1 MSPKTKPAG
10 DGARAP
16 VVSSVL
22 EVVGDTVMVT
32 LGAEPGCAE
41 IRLKVEGDNPSGSIK
56 DRTVLAMI
64 EDAEARGVLQPGKP
78 IVEASSGNTATALAV
93 IGQAKGYHVVVV
105 APSDM
110 PEIRRANLET
120 LGVELVLTDP
130 AERMSGAIR
139 RADRLA
145 QEGALVLRQF
155 SNPAAAA
162 AHRETAVEI
171 WEQCDGDVGAF
182 VAGVGTG
189 ATITGCAQVL
199 KEKDPSCVIVGV
211 EPAESPVLSGGKPGP
226 HRIPGI
232 GPGFVPALLR
242 RDLVDEI
249 YPVPWW
255 EAHEAIR
262 ELGRTFGLFFGPSTG
277 AVLIAA
283 RAQARKLGPGRRVVG
298 IAADWGE
305 RNVGVLIEPA

>member
-1 MSPKTKPAG
+1 MTPKSKPAR
-10 DGARAP
+10 DDELAP

-22 EVVGDTVMVT
+22 EVVGNTVMVT
-32 LGAEPGCAE
+32 LGAEDGCAE

-56 DRTVLAMI
+56 DRPVLAMI
-64 EDAEARGVLQPGKP
+64 SEAERRGILTPGKP

-93 IGQAKGYHVVVV
+93 IGPAKGHPVVVV

-110 PEIRRANLET
+110 PEIRKANLTT
-120 LGVELVLTDP
+120 LGVELVLTEP
-130 AERMSGAIR
+130 CERMSGAIDH
-139 RADRLA
+139 ADRLA
-145 QEGALVLRQF
+145 REGAFVLRQF
-155 SNPAAAA
+155 ANPVAIQ
-162 AHRETAVEI
+162 AHRATAEEI
-171 WEQCDGDVGAF
+171 WLQCDGEVDAF

-189 ATITGCAQVL
+189 ATISGCAIVL
-199 KEKDPSCVIVGV
+199 KEHNPTCRIVAV

-232 GPGFVPALLR
+232 GPGFVPTLLR
-242 RDLVDEI
+242 RELIDEV

-262 ELGRTFGLFFGPSTG
+262 ELGRQVGLFFGPSTG

-283 RAQARKLGPGRRVVG
+283 RAQARKLGSGKRVVG

-305 RNVGVLIEPA
+305 RNVGVLIEPV

>member
-1 MSPKTKPAG
+1 VTPKSTGSAS
-10 DGARAP
+10 
-16 VVSSVL
+16 VISSVL
-22 EVVGDTVMVT
+22 EVVGDSVMVS

-64 EDAEARGVLQPGKP
+64 EDAERRGVLTKEKP

-93 IGQAKGYHVVVV
+93 IGKAKGYRVVVV

-110 PEIRRANLET
+110 PEVRRANLET
-120 LGVELVLTDP
+120 LGVELELTDP
-130 AERMSGAIR
+130 SERMSGAIE
-139 RADRLA
+139 RADRMA
-145 QEGALVLRQF
+145 RDGAFVLRQF
-155 SNPAAAA
+155 SNPAALA
-162 AHRETAVEI
+162 AHHATGEEI
-171 WEQCDGDVGAF
+171 WNQCEGRVAAF

-189 ATITGCAQVL
+189 ATISGCAEIL
-199 KEKDPSCVIVGV
+199 KKHDPDVSVVAV

-232 GPGFVPALLR
+232 GPGFVPTLLR
-242 RDLVDEI
+242 RDLIDEV

-255 EAHEAIR
+255 EAHEAVR
-262 ELGRTFGLFFGPSTG
+262 ELGRSVGLFFGPSTG

-283 RAQARKLGPGRRVVG
+283 RAQARKLGEGKRVVG

-305 RNVGVLIEPA
+305 RNVGVLIEPV

>member
-1 MSPKTKPAG
+1 VSPKSTTEKSS
-10 DGARAP
+10 
-16 VVSSVL
+16 VITSVL
-22 EVVGDTVMVT
+22 EVVGDSVMVS
-32 LGAEPGCAE
+32 LGADPGCAE

-64 EDAEARGVLQPGKP
+64 EDAEARGVLTKDKP

-93 IGQAKGYHVVVV
+93 IGKAKGYDVVVV

-110 PEIRRANLET
+110 PDVRRANLET
-120 LGVELVLTDP
+120 LGVELVLTDRS
-130 AERMSGAIR
+130 ERMSGAIE
-139 RADRLA
+139 RADRMA
-145 QEGALVLRQF
+145 RDGAFVLRQF
-155 SNPAAAA
+155 SNPAAVV
-162 AHRETAVEI
+162 AHHATADEI
-171 WEQCDGDVGAF
+171 WEQCDGELDAF

-189 ATITGCAQVL
+189 ATVAGCAEVL
-199 KEKDPSCVIVGV
+199 KAKRSDIRVVAV

-232 GPGFVPALLR
+232 GPGFVPTLLK
-242 RDLVDEI
+242 RDLIDEV

-262 ELGRTFGLFFGPSTG
+262 ELGRGVGLFFGPSTG

-283 RAQARKLGPGRRVVG
+283 RAQARKLGEGRRVVG

-305 RNVGVLIEPA
+305 RNVGVLIEPV

>member
-1 MSPKTKPAG
+1 MTPKAVPAR
-10 DGARAP
+10 DELAP
-16 VVSSVL
+16 VVTSVL
-22 EVVGDTVMVT
+22 EVVGNTVMVS

-56 DRTVLAMI
+56 DRAVLAMI
-64 EDAEARGVLQPGKP
+64 SDAEARGVLTADKP

-93 IGQAKGYHVVVV
+93 IGPAKGHKVVVV

-110 PEIRRANLET
+110 PDVRKANLET

-130 AERMSGAIR
+130 SERMSGAIAH
-139 RADRLA
+139 ADRLA
-145 QEGALVLRQF
+145 RDGAFVLRQF
-155 SNPAAAA
+155 ANPAAVR
-162 AHRETAVEI
+162 AHRATAEEL
-171 WEQCDGDVGAF
+171 WEQCDGHVDAF

-189 ATITGCAQVL
+189 ATISGCADVL
-199 KEKDPSCVIVGV
+199 KSKDPSCVVVAV

-232 GPGFVPALLR
+232 GPGFVPTLLR
-242 RDLVDEI
+242 RELVDEV

-255 EAHEAIR
+255 EAHEAVR
-262 ELGRTFGLFFGPSTG
+262 ELGREFGLFFGPSTG

-283 RAQARKLGPGRRVVG
+283 RAQARRLGPGRVVVG

-305 RNVGVLIEPA
+305 RNVGVLIEPVG

>member
-1 MSPKTKPAG
+1 MTPKAKAG
-10 DGARAP
+10 EDAAP

-22 EVVGDTVMVT
+22 EVVGNSVMVD
-32 LGAEPGCAE
+32 LGAAPDCGE

-64 EDAEARGVLQPGKP
+64 EDAEARGILAQGKP

-93 IGQAKGYHVVVV
+93 IGPAKGYKVIVV

-120 LGVELVLTDP
+120 LGVELILTEP
-130 AERMSGAIR
+130 AERMSGAI
-139 RADRLA
+139 AHAERLA
-145 QEGALVLRQF
+145 RDGAFVLHQF
-155 SNPAAAA
+155 SNPAAVE
-162 AHRETAVEI
+162 AHRATAHEI
-171 WEQCDGDVGAF
+171 WEQCDGRVDAF
-182 VAGVGTG
+182 VSGVGTG
-189 ATITGCAQVL
+189 ATLTGCADVL
-199 KEKDPSCVIVGV
+199 KGKNPACRVVAV

-232 GPGFVPALLR
+232 GPGFVPSLLR
-242 RDLVDEI
+242 RDLIDEV

-255 EAHEAIR
+255 EAHEAVR
-262 ELGRTFGLFFGPSTG
+262 ELGREFGLFFGPSTG

-283 RAQARKLGPGRRVVG
+283 RAQARKLGPDHRVVG

-305 RNVGVLIEPA
+305 RNVGVMIEPT

>member
-1 MSPKTKPAG
+1 MSPKSRPPG
-10 DGARAP
+10 DLPP

-22 EVVGDTVMVT
+22 DVVGRTVMVS
-32 LGAEPGCAE
+32 LGAEDGCAE
-41 IRLKVEGDNPSGSIK
+41 IMLKVEGDNPSGSIK

-64 EDAEARGVLQPGKP
+64 TDAEERGVLRPGRP

-93 IGQAKGYHVVVV
+93 IGPAKGYRVIVV

-110 PEIRRANLET
+110 AEIRKANLET
-120 LGVELVLTDP
+120 LGVELVLTP
-130 AERMSGAIR
+130 PEELMSGAIAK
-139 RADRLA
+139 ADEIARG
-145 QEGALVLRQF
+145 GAFVLHQF
-155 SNPAAAA
+155 ANAAAA
-162 AHRETAVEI
+162 EAHRATAEEI
-171 WEQCDGDVGAF
+171 WEQCEGRVHAF

-189 ATITGCAQVL
+189 ATITGCGRVL
-199 KEKDPSCVIVGV
+199 KDKDSACRIVAV

-232 GPGFVPALLR
+232 GPGFVPQLLHR
-242 RDLVDEI
+242 ELIDEV

-255 EAHEAIR
+255 EAHEAVR
-262 ELGRTFGLFFGPSTG
+262 ELGRQVGLFFGPSTG

-283 RAQARKLGPGRRVVG
+283 RAQARILGEGKRVVG

-305 RNVGVLIEPA
+305 RNVGVLIEPV

>member
-1 MSPKTKPAG
+1 MTPKSTT
-10 DGARAP
+10 DTSSVIR
-16 VVSSVL
+16 SVL
-22 EVVGDTVMVT
+22 EVVGDSVMVD
-32 LGAEPGCAE
+32 LGAEPGCAD

-64 EDAEARGVLQPGKP
+64 TDAEARGVLTKDKP

-93 IGQAKGYHVVVV
+93 IGKAKGYRVVVV

-110 PEIRRANLET
+110 PDVRRANLET

-130 AERMSGAIR
+130 SERMSGAIA
-139 RADRLA
+139 RADAMARD
-145 QEGALVLRQF
+145 GAFVLRQF

-162 AHRETAVEI
+162 AHHATAEEI
-171 WEQCDGDVGAF
+171 WEQCDGELDAF

-189 ATITGCAQVL
+189 ATIAGCGEVL
-199 KEKDPSCVIVGV
+199 KRKRSDITIVAV

-232 GPGFVPALLR
+232 GPGFVPTLLR
-242 RDLVDEI
+242 RDLIDEV

-255 EAHEAIR
+255 EAHEAVR
-262 ELGRTFGLFFGPSTG
+262 ELGRGVGLFFGPSTG

-283 RAQARKLGPGRRVVG
+283 RAQARKLGEGRRVVG

-305 RNVGVLIEPA
+305 RNVGVLIEPVS

>member
-1 MSPKTKPAG
+1 VSPKSTTQ
-10 DGARAP
+10 RSS
-16 VVSSVL
+16 VITSVL
-22 EVVGDTVMVT
+22 EVVGDSVMVN
-32 LGAEPGCAE
+32 LGAEPDCAE

-64 EDAEARGVLQPGKP
+64 TDAEARGVLTKDKP

-93 IGQAKGYHVVVV
+93 IGKAKGYDVVVV

-110 PEIRRANLET
+110 PDIRRANLET

-130 AERMSGAIR
+130 AERMSGAIE
-139 RADRLA
+139 RADRMA
-145 QEGALVLRQF
+145 RGGAFVLRQF
-155 SNPAAAA
+155 SNPAAVA
-162 AHRETAVEI
+162 AHHATAEEI
-171 WEQCDGDVGAF
+171 WTQCDGELDAF

-189 ATITGCAQVL
+189 ATVAGCAEVL
-199 KEKDPSCVIVGV
+199 KAKDAGVTIVAV

-242 RDLVDEI
+242 LDLIDEV

-255 EAHEAIR
+255 EAHEAVR
-262 ELGRTFGLFFGPSTG
+262 ELGRHFGLFFGPSTG
-277 AVLIAA
+277 AVLIAS
-283 RAQARKLGPGRRVVG
+283 RAQARKLGEGKRVVG

>member
-1 MSPKTKPAG
+1 VSPKSTTE
-10 DGARAP
+10 RSS
-16 VVSSVL
+16 VITSVL
-22 EVVGDTVMVT
+22 EVVGDSVMVD
-32 LGAEPGCAE
+32 LGAEPGCAD

-64 EDAEARGVLQPGKP
+64 TDAEQRGVLTKDKP

-93 IGQAKGYHVVVV
+93 IGKAKGYRVVVV

-130 AERMSGAIR
+130 SERMSGAIEH
-139 RADRLA
+139 ADRMA
-145 QEGALVLRQF
+145 RDGAFVLRQF
-155 SNPAAAA
+155 SNPAAVA
-162 AHRETAVEI
+162 AHHATAEEI
-171 WEQCDGDVGAF
+171 WEQCDGEIDAF

-189 ATITGCAQVL
+189 ATIAGCAEVL
-199 KEKDPSCVIVGV
+199 KAKNPGVTIVAV
-211 EPAESPVLSGGKPGP
+211 EPAESPILSGGKPGP

-232 GPGFVPALLR
+232 GPGFIPALLR
-242 RDLVDEI
+242 RDLIDEV

-262 ELGRTFGLFFGPSTG
+262 ELGRQFGLFFGPSTG
-277 AVLIAA
+277 AVLIAS
-283 RAQARKLGPGRRVVG
+283 RAQARKLGEGKRVVG

>member
-1 MSPKTKPAG
+1 MSPKSTTQ
-10 DGARAP
+10 RSS
-16 VVSSVL
+16 VITSVL
-22 EVVGDTVMVT
+22 EVVGDSVMVN

-64 EDAEARGVLQPGKP
+64 EDAEARGVLTKDKP

-93 IGQAKGYHVVVV
+93 IGKAKGYRVVVV

-130 AERMSGAIR
+130 AERMSGAIE
-139 RADRLA
+139 RADRMA
-145 QEGALVLRQF
+145 RDGAFVLRQF
-155 SNPAAAA
+155 SNPAAVA
-162 AHRETAVEI
+162 AHHATAEEI
-171 WEQCDGDVGAF
+171 WTQCDGELDAF

-189 ATITGCAQVL
+189 ATIAGCAEVL
-199 KEKDPSCVIVGV
+199 KARNADIRIVAV

-242 RDLVDEI
+242 RDLIDEV

-262 ELGRTFGLFFGPSTG
+262 ELGRSVGLFFGPSTG
-277 AVLIAA
+277 AVLIAS
-283 RAQARKLGPGRRVVG
+283 RAQARKLGAGKRIIG

-305 RNVGVLIEPA
+305 RNVGVLIEPVT

>member
-1 MSPKTKPAG
+1 MPKSTPTTG
-10 DGARAP
+10 DETAP

-22 EVVGDTVMVT
+22 EVVGNTVMVD
-32 LGAEPGCAE
+32 LGAEPGCAD

-56 DRTVLAMI
+56 DRSVLAMI
-64 EDAEARGVLQPGKP
+64 EDDERRGVLTKDKP
-78 IVEASSGNTATALAV
+78 IVEASTGNTATALAV
-93 IGQAKGYHVVVV
+93 IAPAKGYHVVVV

-110 PEIRRANLET
+110 AEIRRANLET
-120 LGVELVLTDP
+120 LGVEIVFTDP
-130 AERMSGAIR
+130 TERMSGAIEH
-139 RADRLA
+139 ADRLA
-145 QEGALVLRQF
+145 RDGAVVLRQF
-155 SNPAAAA
+155 SNTSAVT
-162 AHRETAVEI
+162 AHHATAEEI
-171 WEQCDGDVGAF
+171 WAQCEESVDAF

-189 ATITGCAQVL
+189 ATISGCAEVL
-199 KEKDPSCVIVGV
+199 RERNPECHIVAV

-242 RDLVDEI
+242 RDLIDEV

-262 ELGRTFGLFFGPSTG
+262 ELGRQVGLFFGPSTG

-283 RAQARKLGPGRRVVG
+283 RAQARKLGEGRRVVG

>member
-1 MSPKTKPAG
+1 LSPKSRPTAG
-10 DGARAP
+10 GELPP
-16 VVSSVL
+16 VVTSVL
-22 EVVGDTVMVT
+22 EVVGKTVMVS

-64 EDAEARGVLQPGKP
+64 EDAERRGSLTSAKP

-93 IGQAKGYHVVVV
+93 IGPAKGYRVVVV

-110 PEIRRANLET
+110 AEIRRANLET
-120 LGVELVLTDP
+120 LGVELVLTDA
-130 AERMSGAIR
+130 AERMSGAIEH
-139 RADRLA
+139 ADRLA
-145 QEGALVLRQF
+145 RDGAVVLRQF
-155 SNPAAAA
+155 SNNAAVT
-162 AHRETAVEI
+162 AHHATAEEI
-171 WEQCDGDVGAF
+171 WAQCDGQVGAF

-189 ATITGCAQVL
+189 ATISGCAEVL
-199 KEKDPSCVIVGV
+199 RERNPECQIVAV

-232 GPGFVPALLR
+232 GPGFVPTLLR
-242 RDLVDEI
+242 RDLIDEV

-255 EAHEAIR
+255 EAHEAVR
-262 ELGRTFGLFFGPSTG
+262 ELGRQVGLFFGPSTG

-283 RAQARKLGPGRRVVG
+283 RAQARKLGEGKRVVG

-305 RNVGVLIEPA
+305 RNVGVMIEPV